1 MYETKV
7 SYINKEL
14 LGHVGVD
21 SGQLMVT
28 DPCYLNKFLNNEFE
42 DVRRYENNNGD
53 ILEFGVD
60 FKHYEEIIPK
70 YNKCMN
76 ELKSIHQTNIED
88 RFKACERIK
97 DNSYSYNGS
106 CHQTC
111 YDNRQGGELGG
122 GLGVAFTSGWGDG
135 SYPVYA
141 YYDTSGRISKIEIV
155 TIEDEDDEI
164 E

>member
-1 MYETKV
+1 M
-7 SYINKEL
+7 NKEL

-28 DPCYLNKFLNNEFE
+28 DPCYLKQFDNNEYHPK
-42 DVRRYENNNGD
+42 RRYVNKRDPLKIIEWPQ
-53 ILEFGVD
+53 D
-60 FKHYEEIIPK
+60 FFNYEDDMIK
-70 YNKCMN
+70 GYNKNMN
-76 ELKSIHQTNIED
+76 TLINEGIFVQLED
-88 RFKACERIK
+88 DKI
-97 DNSYSYNGS
+97 DSSYSYVGC

-111 YDNRQGGELGG
+111 KTDKQGGVLAS

-155 TIEDEDDEI
+155 TISDEASCYEI

>member
-1 MYETKV
+1 M
-7 SYINKEL
+7 NKEL

-28 DPCYLNKFLNNEFE
+28 DPCYLKQFDNNEYNPK
-42 DVRRYENNNGD
+42 RRYVNKTNPNE
-53 ILEFGVD
+53 IVIWPQD
-60 FKHYEEIIPK
+60 FFNYEDDMIK
-70 YNKCMN
+70 DYNKNMN
-76 ELKSIHQTNIED
+76 TLINEGVFVQLKDDKIDS
-88 RFKACERIK
+88 
-97 DNSYSYNGS
+97 SYSYVGC

-111 YDNRQGGELGG
+111 KTDKQGGVLAS

>member
-1 MYETKV
+1 M
-7 SYINKEL
+7 NKEL

-28 DPCYLNKFLNNEFE
+28 DPCYLKQFVNNEYNPK
-42 DVRRYENNNGD
+42 RRYVNNKKAHMIEWPHDFFNYED
-53 ILEFGVD
+53 DMIEPYDKNMNTLINEFVFVQLED
-60 FKHYEEIIPK
+60 DKID
-70 YNKCMN
+70 
-76 ELKSIHQTNIED
+76 S
-88 RFKACERIK
+88 
-97 DNSYSYNGS
+97 SYSYVGC

-111 YDNRQGGELGG
+111 KTDKQGGVLAS

-155 TIEDEDDEI
+155 TISEEASCYEI